1 MCLTDSEMTEHC
13 LNYVQRHEAQKAEFG
28 QKAESLW

>member
-1 MCLTDSEMTEHC
+1 MTEHC